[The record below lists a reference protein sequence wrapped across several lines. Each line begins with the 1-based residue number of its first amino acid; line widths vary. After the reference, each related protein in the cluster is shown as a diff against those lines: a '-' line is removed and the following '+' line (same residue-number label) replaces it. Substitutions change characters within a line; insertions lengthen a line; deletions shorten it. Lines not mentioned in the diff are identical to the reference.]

1 MKTVLKNI
9 SLALVITL
17 GISSCSSDD
26 ENATITTNSS
36 IISKIIT
43 EPTFNFKYKVFYQE
57 DLSSST
63 AKGLVVL
70 AVGDGGTENDGLLND
85 QCTALAKEGFV
96 AITTTY
102 RSLDS
107 AGITWEEQGALFR
120 ADMMAVI
127 TKADND
133 YGLPFNKTIIG
144 GQSRGGNMVMA
155 LILPGQF
162 NYIPPFSGIK
172 GALLQCA
179 GGDAWKGSA
188 VLFPVAW
195 MSNKIDNT
203 MGVADANEFKNGL
216 QNNANTNVK
225 TLSECLIYNSSGHCG
240 DTSGNKKIMV
250 TKVKQWLP

>member
-102 RSLDS
+102 RPL
-107 AGITWEEQGALFR
+107 EQGALFR

-179 GGDAWKGSA
+179 GGDSWKGSA

-250 TKVKQWLP
+250 AKAKQWLP

>member
-1 MKTVLKNI
+1 M
-9 SLALVITL
+9 
-17 GISSCSSDD
+17 
-26 ENATITTNSS
+26 
-36 IISKIIT
+36 
-43 EPTFNFKYKVFYQE
+43 
-57 DLSSST
+57 
-63 AKGLVVL
+63 
-70 AVGDGGTENDGLLND
+70 
-85 QCTALAKEGFV
+85 

-162 NYIPPFSGIK
+162 TYIAPFSGIK

-179 GGDAWKGSA
+179 GGDSWKGSA

-225 TLSECLIYNSSGHCG
+225 NT
-240 DTSGNKKIMV
+240 
-250 TKVKQWLP
+250 